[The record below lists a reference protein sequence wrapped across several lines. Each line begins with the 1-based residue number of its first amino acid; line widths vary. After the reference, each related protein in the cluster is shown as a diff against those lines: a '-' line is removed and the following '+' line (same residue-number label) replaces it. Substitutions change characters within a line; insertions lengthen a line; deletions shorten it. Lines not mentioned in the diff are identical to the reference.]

1 MTFKK
6 TEKEI
11 IKTIVKYGGD
21 VKSLSEVL
29 NKSRLLEKKG
39 IVVAFENNQSYLFFD
54 KQKYNYDDKR
64 PLGYLTE
71 LISLLKYLIQNRY
84 ITVLPI
90 RERVSLVIGREE
102 SRYWKSDSIET
113 YDAIIRVGP
122 RYDWIDKKS
131 RDQTYWPESIS
142 EKDLPLYE
150 YLNCW
155 FSVSQELKELVKHG
169 FRSEEQVRFNKQQH
183 LAWMSVFVAVAIGI
197 AGLAIGIINLMR

>member
-29 NKSRLLEKKG
+29 NKSELLEKRG

-54 KQKYNYDDKR
+54 KQKYDWEDKR

-71 LISLLKYLIQNRY
+71 LVSLLKYLIQNRL
-84 ITVLPI
+84 ITVLPL
-90 RERVSLVIGREE
+90 REQVSLVIGRKA
-102 SRYWKSDSIET
+102 SRYARLDAIET
-113 YDAIIRVGP
+113 EDAFIRVGS
-122 RYDWIDKKS
+122 RYDWIDKKTH
-131 RDQTYWPESIS
+131 DQTYWPESIS
-142 EKDLPLYE
+142 EKDLPLHE

-155 FSVSQELKELVKHG
+155 FSVSQELKDMVG
-169 FRSEEQVRFNKQQH
+169 NDFRSEEQNRFKKQQH
-183 LAWMSVFVAVAIGI
+183 LTWISIFVAAAIGI
-197 AGLAIGIINLMR
+197 AGLAISIINLIQ